1 MDMLDQI
8 QKLCKPAY
16 IYLVLSIISMIVL
29 MFQNMGNNNKY
40 CVGTFFKCNVP
51 NTGMVFLGK
60 GLYIALWTWFL
71 NMLCRWGYKT
81 ISWVLVFAPFIMF
94 FLTIFSILFLQ
105 TLMLKN

>member
-1 MDMLDQI
+1 MIESI

-16 IYLVLSIISMIVL
+16 IYLVLSVISMIVL
-29 MFQNMGNNNKY
+29 MFQNIGNTNKY

-71 NMLCRWGYKT
+71 DKLCRWGYKT
-81 ISWVLVFAPFIMF
+81 ISWVLVLAPFIMF
-94 FLTIFSILFLQ
+94 FFTIFSVVFLQ
-105 TLMLKN
+105 AMMIKN